1 MSVPTD
7 SFHVFQARPL
17 AVHANS
23 VHGTCGLA
31 SVAKRA
37 GVSAMTVSRVL
48 HNSPHVSGATRERV
62 LAAVRALDYSPDPH
76 MARLMGLVRGKR
88 KRKGRVVLALVRDDL
103 PEDELHGGAYHY
115 MRVEDVRA
123 RAGRHGCEVEEFWL
137 GRGGFRPGRVQ
148 QILEARG
155 VEGVLV
161 SVQSSRKFGAELDY
175 SKFAAATFGYGLT
188 EPALHRASTNMM
200 QGILGAMRGLEARGY
215 RRIGVAISEWVDA
228 RADHTYS
235 GAVLHY
241 QQGVP
246 ARRRVP
252 LLLFP
257 HNALER
263 DEAVFCRWM
272 KRWRPDALISFHGAV
287 PAWLAGVL
295 KLRIPDDV
303 GLVVHDWVAGMEDWA
318 GIDHRRSHVAAAAV
332 DLVATQLVQNERGV
346 PEVPRQ
352 ILIPPRFVDGP
363 SIRAAR

>member
-1 MSVPTD
+1 
-7 SFHVFQARPL
+7 
-17 AVHANS
+17 
-23 VHGTCGLA
+23 
-31 SVAKRA
+31 
-37 GVSAMTVSRVL
+37 
-48 HNSPHVSGATRERV
+48 
-62 LAAVRALDYSPDPH
+62 
-76 MARLMGLVRGKR
+76 
-88 KRKGRVVLALVRDDL
+88 
-103 PEDELHGGAYHY
+103 

-123 RAGRHGCEVEEFWL
+123 RARRHGYEVEEFWL

-200 QGILGAMRGLEARGY
+200 HGILGAMQELEARGY
-215 RRIGVAISEWVDA
+215 RRIGVAISEWVNA
-228 RADHTYS
+228 RADHTCS

-263 DEAVFCRWM
+263 DEAAFCRWVR
-272 KRWRPDALISFHGAV
+272 RWRPDALISFHGVV
-287 PAWLAGVL
+287 PAWLNDVL
-295 KLRIPDDV
+295 KLRIPGDI
-303 GLVVHDWVAGMEDWA
+303 GLVVHDWVDGMAGWA
-318 GIDHRRSHVAAAAV
+318 GIDHCRKHVAAAAV
-332 DLVATQLVQNERGV
+332 DLVASQLVQNERGV
-346 PEVPRQ
+346 PEVTRQ
-352 ILIPPRFVDGP
+352 ILISPRFVDGP
-363 SIRAAR
+363 SIRGAR

>member
-1 MSVPTD
+1 VK
-7 SFHVFQARPL
+7 
-17 AVHANS
+17 AVGA
-23 VHGTCGLA
+23 
-31 SVAKRA
+31 RA

-48 HNSPHVSGATRERV
+48 RNSPSVSEAARRRV
-62 LAAVRALDYSPDPH
+62 LEAARELGYAPDPH

-88 KRKGRVVLALVRDDL
+88 GRGTEGRVALALVRDDL

-123 RAGRHGCEVEEFWL
+123 RAQQHGYKVEEFWL
-137 GRGGFRPGRVQ
+137 GRGGFRPGRMQ

-161 SVQSSRKFGAELDY
+161 SAQSSRKFGAELDY
-175 SKFAAATFGYGLT
+175 SKFAAATFGYGLM

-200 QGILGAMRGLEARGY
+200 HGILGVMRELEARGY
-215 RRIGVAISEWVDA
+215 RRIGVAISGWVNE

-246 ARRRVP
+246 AARRVP

-263 DEAVFCRWM
+263 DKEVFCAWMRRW
-272 KRWRPDALISFHGAV
+272 KPDALISFHGAV
-287 PAWLAGVL
+287 PAWVTGAL
-295 KLRIPDDV
+295 KLRIPGDV
-303 GLVVHDWVAGMEDWA
+303 GFVVHDWVAGLEGWA
-318 GIDHRRSHVAAAAV
+318 GIDHRRGHVAAAAV

-346 PEVPRQ
+346 PDVPRQ
-352 ILIPPRFVDGP
+352 ILISPRFVDGA
-363 SIRAAR
+363 SIRAGIRAAG